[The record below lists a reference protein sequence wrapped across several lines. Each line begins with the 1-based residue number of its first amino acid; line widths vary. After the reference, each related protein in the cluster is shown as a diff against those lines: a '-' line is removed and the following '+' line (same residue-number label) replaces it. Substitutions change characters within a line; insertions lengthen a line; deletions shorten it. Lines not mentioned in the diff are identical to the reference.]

1 MKIESLVKAREKL
14 KSNVN
19 ENKDFKKGFTTGVDS
34 SFKVF
39 KEYVDSYNKYYD
51 NIKLLLKEEKKIWT
65 KWIKFYEKQNNINK
79 ENLLKIYNKWLFNYF
94 FKFSSENELIFE
106 I

>member
-1 MKIESLVKAREKL
+1 MKIEPLVKAREKL
-14 KSNVN
+14 KNN
-19 ENKDFKKGFTTGVDS
+19 IRENKDFKKGFTNGVDS
-34 SFKVF
+34 SFEVF
-39 KEYVDSYNKYYD
+39 KKYVDGYNRYYD
-51 NIKLLLKEEKKIWT
+51 DIKLLLKEEKNIWK
-65 KWIKFYEKQNNINK
+65 KWVNFYEKQNNINK